1 MKNMKKIIL
10 PLILI
15 AIFTSG
21 CGTSATKQ
29 LPGKPTTSNTQPA
42 TRTIDIS
49 NFSFQPAIITI
60 SAGDTVIWTN
70 RDSAPHSIAGPGI
83 ASPTIEPNSTYK
95 QQFTEP
101 GNIDYAC
108 GIHPQMKGKIIIQ

>member
-1 MKNMKKIIL
+1 MQKIIL
-10 PLILI
+10 PLIII

-21 CGTSATKQ
+21 CGASATKQ
-29 LPGKPTTSNTQPA
+29 LPGKPTTPNTQPA

-49 NFSFQPAIITI
+49 DFSFQPSTITI
-60 SAGDTVIWTN
+60 SAGDTLIWTN

-83 ASPTIEPNSTYK
+83 TSPTIAPNSTYK
-95 QQFTEP
+95 QKFTEP
-101 GNIDYAC
+101 GSVDYAC